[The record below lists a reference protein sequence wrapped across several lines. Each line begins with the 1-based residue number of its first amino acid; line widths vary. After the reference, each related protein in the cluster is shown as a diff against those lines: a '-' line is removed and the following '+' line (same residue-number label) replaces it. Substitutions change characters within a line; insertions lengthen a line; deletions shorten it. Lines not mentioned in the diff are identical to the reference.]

1 MDWHEILGYLAGFFI
16 TVGILPQVIRL
27 FKLKS
32 AHEISLLFTLLFL
45 AGGLCWLIYG
55 IIEELLP
62 MIIWNGISVLL
73 MCLMLAAKVK
83 YGEKPKDKKL

>member
-45 AGGLCWLIYG
+45 VGGLCWLIYG

-62 MIIWNGISVLL
+62 MIIWNGIAVFL
-73 MCLMLAAKVK
+73 MLLMLAAKIK
-83 YGEKPKDKKL
+83 YGEKPQDRKL